1 MKIIRERPDHRRY
14 HQVTAP
20 MRVQL
25 PNGEITMASN
35 WSLGGLRLD
44 GLKELLPTQSETLS
58 LTLELP
64 FQGFDISFDVNARVE
79 SLDLET
85 GSIGFEFEELS
96 ERAHDLMNHFID
108 DLVRGQMASVEDTI
122 CRIDVPVTPIST
134 KPDEVPGEI
143 ATRSRW
149 PLKTIAMSA
158 FYLVL
163 GTLVFGYLGIL
174 TYSKTMR
181 LEVRTA
187 VISAPLATLK
197 MPLDGILRPV
207 RFVAGTQLKRGER
220 IALIENPKLL
230 AQIDDKRIELE
241 SAKRAQLR
249 SQERYR
255 IESARMQLYQI
266 INRTD
271 RQIAEAKVTA
281 LQEALASTDA
291 TFARLAG
298 LNDKGLV
305 TASKLGVAIRERA
318 QAEARLKEAELELE
332 RATAMDSVSDRRYFN
347 HKEFVAD
354 LDMLA
359 LEIEEASSLVNTTSM
374 QLESLEK
381 LHDSLA
387 ILAPFDGRIVSVQ
400 QAAHTT
406 ILRNEPLLTIEEK
419 TIPTVTAFLNQ
430 DQVLEVGLHDVAKV
444 YLPSIGQHIDATV
457 TAIDRNSTFINSDR
471 SHYSWKDG
479 KEKSAAISLHLHMA
493 NGQSDLISAGLPAV
507 VIFPSRQ
514 VNDIY
519 HMIGSIFRTDDI
531 QDRAEDAQNASI

>member
-1 MKIIRERPDHRRY
+1 MKIVRERPDHRRY

-20 MRVQL
+20 MRVQM
-25 PNGEITMASN
+25 PNGETKMASN

-44 GLKELLPTQSETLS
+44 GLTGPLPNVSDTLQ
-58 LTLELP
+58 LILELP
-64 FQGFDISFDVNARVE
+64 FQGFDISFEVNARVE
-79 SLDLET
+79 SVSADT
-85 GSIGFEFEELS
+85 GTTGLEFEELS

-108 DLVRGQMASVEDTI
+108 DLVRGQMATVEDTI

-134 KPDEVPGEI
+134 QPDAVPGEQV
-143 ATRSRW
+143 SVGRW
-149 PLKTIAMSA
+149 PVKTVLMSA

-197 MPLDGILRPV
+197 MPLDGILRPI
-207 RFVAGTQLKRGER
+207 RFAPGTQLKRGER

-230 AQIDDKRIELE
+230 AQIEDKQIELDAAE
-241 SAKRAQLR
+241 RAQLR
-249 SQERYR
+249 AQERYR
-255 IESARMQLYQI
+255 IEAARMKLYQI

-281 LQEALASTDA
+281 LQEALVATDA
-291 TFARLAG
+291 TYARLSG
-298 LNDKGLV
+298 LKDKGLV
-305 TASKLGVAIRERA
+305 TASKLGVAVKERA
-318 QAEARLKEAELELE
+318 HAEARLREAELELE
-332 RATAMDSVSDRRYFN
+332 RTTAMDNVSDRRYFN

-359 LEIEEASSLVNTTSM
+359 LDIEEASSLVNTAASRLSSLQKLNDSM
-374 QLESLEK
+374 
-381 LHDSLA
+381 A
-387 ILAPFDGRIVSVQ
+387 ILSPYDGRIVSVQ
-400 QAAHTT
+400 QAANTT

-419 TIPTVTAFLNQ
+419 TIPTVTAFVNQ
-430 DQVLEVGLHDVAKV
+430 EQVLEVGLDDVAKV

-479 KEKSAAISLHLHMA
+479 KEKSAAISLHLHTSSA
-493 NGQSDLISAGLPAV
+493 QADQISAGLPAV
-507 VIFPSRQ
+507 VIFPTRQ
-514 VNDIY
+514 INDIY
-519 HMIGSIFRTDDI
+519 HLIGGLFRSGDI
-531 QDRAEDAQNASI
+531 QNATGGTQDASI

>member
-25 PNGEITMASN
+25 PNGVSVMASN

-44 GLKELLPTQSETLS
+44 GITGPLPEQFDHMKLS
-58 LTLELP
+58 LELP
-64 FQGFDISFDVNARVE
+64 FQGFDISFEVNAKVE
-79 SLDLET
+79 SVEAST
-85 GSIGFEFEELS
+85 GTIGFEFEELG

-134 KPDEVPGEI
+134 KPDAIPGEETSI
-143 ATRSRW
+143 GRW
-149 PLKTIAMSA
+149 PMKTIAMSA
-158 FYLVL
+158 FYIVL
-163 GTLVFGYLGIL
+163 GTLIFGYLGIL

-197 MPLDGILRPV
+197 MPLDGILRPI
-207 RFVAGTQLKRGER
+207 RFAPGTLLKRGER

-230 AQIDDKRIELE
+230 AQIEDKRIELE
-241 SAKRAQLR
+241 SAERAELR
-249 SQERYR
+249 AQERYR
-255 IESARMQLYQI
+255 IEAARMKLYQI

-281 LQEALASTDA
+281 LREAMAATDA
-291 TFARLAG
+291 TYARLSG
-298 LNDKGLV
+298 LKDKGLV
-305 TASKLGVAIRERA
+305 TASKLGMAIKERS
-318 QAEARLKEAELELE
+318 QAEARLREAELELE
-332 RATAMDSVSDRRYFN
+332 RTTAMDNVSDRRYFN

-359 LEIEEASSLVNTTSM
+359 LDIEEASSLVNTAASQLTSL
-374 QLESLEK
+374 QK
-381 LHDSLA
+381 LNDSMA
-387 ILAPFDGRIVSVQ
+387 ILAPYDGRIVSVQ
-400 QAAHTT
+400 QAANTT
-406 ILRNEPLLTIEEK
+406 ILRNEPLLTIEEE
-419 TIPTVTAFLNQ
+419 TIPTVTAFVNQ
-430 DQVLEVGLHDVAKV
+430 EQVLEVGLHDTAKV
-444 YLPSIGQHIDATV
+444 YLPSIGQHIEATV

-479 KEKSAAISLHLHMA
+479 KEKSAAISLHLHTTNAQA
-493 NGQSDLISAGLPAV
+493 NLISAGLPAV

-514 VNDIY
+514 INDIY
-519 HMIGSIFRTDDI
+519 HMIGAIFRPDEVD
-531 QDRAEDAQNASI
+531 QDTGDVQNASL

>member
-20 MRVQL
+20 MRVHL
-25 PNGEITMASN
+25 PGGETTMASN

-44 GLKELLPTQSETLS
+44 GLTGPLPKPADILQ

-64 FQGFDISFDVNARVE
+64 FQGFDISFEVNATVE
-79 SLDLET
+79 SVEPAT
-85 GSIGFEFEELS
+85 GTIGFEFEELG
-96 ERAHDLMNHFID
+96 ERAHDLLNHFID

-134 KPDEVPGEI
+134 KPDAAPDQQTTIG
-143 ATRSRW
+143 RW
-149 PLKTIAMSA
+149 PLKSIVMTG
-158 FYLVL
+158 FYIIL

-197 MPLDGILRPV
+197 MPLDGILRPI
-207 RFVAGTQLKRGER
+207 RFTAGTQVRRGDR
-220 IALIENPKLL
+220 IALIENPKML
-230 AQIDDKRIELE
+230 AQIEDKEIELE
-241 SAKRAQLR
+241 SAKRAQMR
-249 SQERYR
+249 AQERYR
-255 IESARMQLYQI
+255 IEAARMKLYQV

-271 RQIAEAKVTA
+271 RQIAEARVVA
-281 LQEALASTDA
+281 LRESLAATDA
-291 TFARLAG
+291 TYARLSG
-298 LNDKGLV
+298 LKDKGLV
-305 TASKLGVAIRERA
+305 TASKHGVAIKERA

-332 RATAMDSVSDRRYFN
+332 RTTAMDNVSDRRYFN

-359 LEIEEASSLVNTTSM
+359 LDIEEASSLVITITS
-374 QLESLEK
+374 QLETLEK
-381 LHDSLA
+381 LHESMA
-387 ILAPFDGRIVSVQ
+387 ILAPYDGKIVSIQ
-400 QAAHTT
+400 QAANTT

-419 TIPTVTAFLNQ
+419 TIPTVTAFVDQ
-430 DQVLEVGLHDVAKV
+430 DQVLEVGLHDIAKV
-444 YLPSIGQHIDATV
+444 YLPSIGQHIDAKV
-457 TAIDRNSTFINSDR
+457 IAIDRNSTFINSDR

-479 KEKSAAISLHLHMA
+479 KEKSAAISLRLRTTDAQAEMV
-493 NGQSDLISAGLPAV
+493 SAGLPAV
-507 VIFPSRQ
+507 VIFPTRQ

-519 HMIGSIFRTDDI
+519 HMIGSIFREKEI
-531 QDRAEDAQNASI
+531 QEDTGSVENAAI